1 MVSGTIVG
9 RRAEGTPTIVM
20 YLPAEL
26 HEREGSSGRD
36 VLRSLS
42 YFVWSRGC
50 IFHAADH
57 ARFPNGEP
65 NGRREKLG
73 VM

>member
-1 MVSGTIVG
+1 
-9 RRAEGTPTIVM
+9 M

-26 HEREGSSGRD
+26 HEREGASGRD
-36 VLRSLS
+36 VLRSLV